1 MILALEPEDR
11 ASAKWVANDKK
22 VAQVAEKQNNYWSL
36 KPNYR
41 NSGVTPI
48 KD

>member
-1 MILALEPEDR
+1 MILELEPSERKD
-11 ASAKWVANDKK
+11 AMWEKNDKK

-41 NSGVTPI
+41 A
-48 KD
+48 